1 MIYRRKVYKLASGM
15 VNEFNQ
21 HFNDTLLPVQFK
33 HGARLIGRWKT
44 SSDEEAVE
52 IFAIWE
58 YDSYEEYEIIEGKV
72 RSDEPH
78 IKRVQE
84 WFAQMGGRE
93 KLKGSFFKI
102 DQDFLESTLTN
113 ESTIIL
119 K

>member
-21 HFNDTLLPVQFK
+21 HFNDTLLPVQLK

-58 YDSYEEYEIIEGKV
+58 YDSYEEYEIIEGKSEV
-72 RSDEPH
+72 MSR
-78 IKRVQE
+78 IL
-84 WFAQMGGRE
+84 RE
-93 KLKGSFFKI
+93 FRNGLLKWEG
-102 DQDFLESTLTN
+102 ERN
-113 ESTIIL
+113 
-119 K
+119 

>member
-1 MIYRRKVYKLASGM
+1 MSSG
-15 VNEFNQ
+15 VVKEFNQ
-21 HFNDTLLPVQFK
+21 HFNDTLLPAQLK

-44 SSDEEAVE
+44 SSDEEEVE

-58 YDSYEEYEIIEGKV
+58 YDSYEDYEIIEGKV
-72 RSDEPH
+72 RSDGEQ

-84 WFAQMGGRE
+84 WFAKMGGRE
-93 KLKGSFFKI
+93 KLKESFFKI

-113 ESTIIL
+113 EFSI